1 MHSRKY
7 VLAASA
13 LIAIGGL
20 TACTANSNG
29 DDAASPGTIDIASLC
44 EGIGAATTTLDVMND
59 FADKTMG
66 LPETVEQTNRTA
78 CDNYRTGVELTQLR
92 NLPVTWDQQC
102 LEGNGWTL
110 SENQA
115 PIQLNGTT
123 DHYYPAEVAHC
134 ASPVMTP
141 QVCESVR
148 QAMAPDQAALSP
160 ENASVV
166 TKFGCTNIEV
176 RKPS

>member
-59 FADKTMG
+59 FAD
-66 LPETVEQTNRTA
+66 N
-78 CDNYRTGVELTQLR
+78 
-92 NLPVTWDQQC
+92 
-102 LEGNGWTL
+102 TL
-110 SENQA
+110 GM
-115 PIQLNGTT
+115 P
-123 DHYYPAEVAHC
+123 
-134 ASPVMTP
+134 
-141 QVCESVR
+141 
-148 QAMAPDQAALSP
+148 
-160 ENASVV
+160 
-166 TKFGCTNIEV
+166 
-176 RKPS
+176 